1 MINTNLNQRF
11 NQNQNST
18 GQPVNQIVMIKEKAL
33 QIVRT
38 RGPLLPVQITKE
50 LGTNVMM
57 ASALLSEL
65 VDKKTVKLSNT
76 KIGGSPLYY
85 VTGQEPKLQSLRDKL
100 NDKQQRAFDMLKR
113 DKILRDAEQEP
124 VIRLALRDIKDFAHQ
139 LNVTLDSRTEIF
151 WKWYLTSDQEVEPLI
166 KQKLNFKEK
175 KETKKDDVESNLR
188 EIEENLK
195 RLEEQKRDLAMPI
208 EQKVKEEIS
217 KPIKIKKESIPRV
230 KKEKIIQEQLPSA
243 TNNTIDDSDPFMVKV
258 GSYFRQNNIELSDI
272 KQIRRDSDF
281 DGIVKIPSAVGSINY
296 FCRAK
301 NKQKI
306 TESDLSMLYAQSQM
320 KKMPI
325 LLVTTGEVT
334 KKAQNLLNKEFK
346 NITIKTI

>member
-1 MINTNLNQRF
+1 MIQNNLNQ
-11 NQNQNST
+11 N
-18 GQPVNQIVMIKEKAL
+18 VNQIVLIKEKAL

-85 VTGQEPKLQSLRDKL
+85 VHGQEPKLQSLRDKL
-100 NDKQQRAFDMLKR
+100 NDKQQRAFDMLKQQ
-113 DKILRDAEQEP
+113 KVLRDAEQEP

-139 LNVTLDSRTEIF
+139 LNVTMESRTEIF
-151 WKWYLTSDQEVEPLI
+151 WKWYLTADQEAEPLI
-166 KQKLNFKEK
+166 KQKLNFGEK
-175 KETKKDDVESNLR
+175 KEIKKDDVESNLR

-195 RLEEQKRDLAMPI
+195 RLEEKKRDLEKPI
-208 EQKVKEEIS
+208 EQKVREELN
-217 KPIKIKKESIPRV
+217 KPIKEKIRKERIPRIKKEKAV
-230 KKEKIIQEQLPSA
+230 QEQLPSIV
-243 TNNTIDDSDPFMVKV
+243 NNTIDETDEFMVKINN
-258 GSYFRQNNIELSDI
+258 YFKQNNIELI
-272 KQIRRDSDF
+272 EVKQIKKNSDF
-281 DGIVKIPSAVGSINY
+281 ESIIKIPSAVGSINY
-296 FCRAK
+296 LCRAK

-306 TESDLSMLYAQSQM
+306 NDSDLSLLYVQSQT

-325 LLVTTGEVT
+325 LLVTTGEIT
-334 KKAQNLLNKEFK
+334 KKAQMLLNKEFK